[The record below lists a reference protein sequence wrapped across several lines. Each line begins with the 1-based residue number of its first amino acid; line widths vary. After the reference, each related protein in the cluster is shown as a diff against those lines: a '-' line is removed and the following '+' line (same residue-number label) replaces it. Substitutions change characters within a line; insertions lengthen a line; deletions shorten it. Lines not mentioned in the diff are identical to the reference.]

1 MKTYRNH
8 ILLLLISF
16 LFMTSCG
23 ITKKYK
29 TPEMETQGLYRTEAG
44 YKDSLKALSAL
55 PMETFFT
62 DSLLNGYL
70 DEAMAKNHDM
80 RIAFERIQI
89 AGAMFKQSKRAF
101 LPTLQGN
108 ASVARSKLSFTQGYG
123 LVDNVTQYDISLTTS
138 WEADIW
144 GKLGSAKRARL
155 AGLLKAEGAKQA
167 VQSALVAN
175 VATKYF
181 QLIALDQQLKVL
193 RETAENRK
201 SYVVTMNK
209 LKQANVVNGAAV
221 VQSEANQF
229 QAELVIPDVERQIR
243 ETENGL
249 SVLLGRKPGSIPR
262 SSYDSMAQ
270 EVSME
275 LSIGVPSQLLLNR
288 PDVIQSELAFREAFE
303 NTNVAQASFYPSFTI
318 TGASGFS
325 SFEFD
330 DLFKENVGL
339 FANVA
344 GGLLQPIFNRG
355 TLKANLKVAKSEQQI
370 AYYTFEQTLLTAGQE
385 VSDALFAYQQ
395 ADIKCEKRI
404 GQLEALNKSVSY
416 SKRLLEYSSQTNY
429 TDVLT
434 SEQNLLSAEMQG
446 IMDVLERKVSVINL
460 YRALGGGWQTMGED
474 E

>member
-1 MKTYRNH
+1 MRTNRLYTA
-8 ILLLLISF
+8 IAFISF
-16 LFMTSCG
+16 LFLTSCG
-23 ITKKYK
+23 ITKKYAK
-29 TPEMETQGLYRTEAG
+29 PELEHQQLFRAEQQYQ
-44 YKDSLKALSAL
+44 DSLEALSTIPLEEFFADAQLERYINEAL
-55 PMETFFT
+55 EKNYDMKIAMER
-62 DSLLNGYL
+62 L
-70 DEAMAKNHDM
+70 
-80 RIAFERIQI
+80 QI

-123 LVDNVTQYDISLTTS
+123 LIDNVTQYDLGLSTA

-144 GKLGSAKRARL
+144 GKLSSAKRARL
-155 AGLLKAEGAKQA
+155 AGLLRAEGAKQA
-167 VQSALVAN
+167 IQSALVAN
-175 VATKYF
+175 VANKYY
-181 QLIALDQQLKVL
+181 QLIALDEQLKVL
-193 RETAENRK
+193 RETADNRR
-201 SYVVTMNK
+201 SYVSTMKK

-221 VQSEANQF
+221 VQSEANQY
-229 QAELVIPDVERQIR
+229 QAELGIPDVERQIR
-243 ETENGL
+243 ELENQL
-249 SVLLGRKPGSIPR
+249 SVLLARNPGSIER
-262 SSYDSMAQ
+262 SSYNDIKKQ
-270 EVSME
+270 ENFE

-303 NTNVAQASFYPSFTI
+303 NTNGARASFYPSFTI
-318 TGASGFS
+318 TGAAGFS

-330 DLFKENVGL
+330 ELFRDNVSL

-355 TLKANLKVAKSEQQI
+355 ALKANLEVAKSEQQI
-370 AYYTFEQTLLTAGQE
+370 AYYDFQQTLLEAGQE

-395 ADIKCEKRI
+395 ANIKFEKRTK
-404 GQLEALNKSVSY
+404 QLDALNKSVSY
-416 SKRLLEYSSQTNY
+416 TKRLLEYNSQTNY

-460 YRALGGGWQTMGED
+460 YRALGGGWKVTEN